1 MAKKS
6 NRDSNR
12 KPESPANNP
21 PAPPPA
27 PSPESPTAPSPGPGI
42 LRWLASRSVRHALAM
57 GKHVRKLVD
66 HQRDLLA
73 PKAIEEVETAIRE
86 LRKAAAVTAD
96 KAALEKQM
104 ESLEK
109 TANKWL
115 KPYPNATYRENVEV
129 LLVALAVA
137 MGIRTFFLQPFK
149 IPTGSMQPTLFGV
162 TSDNLLGQSD
172 FKRPTGWA
180 RICEWFEGV
189 SYVRVEA
196 PVDGELW
203 AVEKP
208 LSLAIFNIKQTLVFK
223 DESGRPQTYT
233 LLLPPDYGEQP
244 LQGRARLQV
253 HEVVDG
259 VEHAGRFYHKGEEV
273 VNLRISAGDHLF
285 VDRLTY
291 NFRPPGRGEII
302 VFETKGIPEERR
314 HNPQV
319 VLDGLPH
326 WDIPPDQFYIK
337 RLVALSGERVQIGD
351 DRHLIIDGK
360 RLDASTPHFKNVYSF
375 EPTEPV
381 RDSQFSGHS
390 PLPYPGVSIEGTNAV
405 QVSRDNLLVMGDNTA
420 SSLDSRFWGEF
431 PATSVIGRS
440 FLVYWPITKRFGWGQ
455 R

>member
-1 MAKKS
+1 MAKKN
-6 NRDSNR
+6 NRESDR
-12 KPESPANNP
+12 KPEPPVNQPPPPSATPTGSPTP
-21 PAPPPA
+21 PA
-27 PSPESPTAPSPGPGI
+27 TGPGI
-42 LRWLASRSVRHALAM
+42 LRWLVSRNVRHALAM

-73 PKAIEEVETAIRE
+73 PKAIEEVETAIRD
-86 LRKAAAVTAD
+86 LRRAAAGT
-96 KAALEKQM
+96 AALEKQM

-115 KPYPNATYRENVEV
+115 KPYPNANWRENVEV

-162 TSDNLLGQSD
+162 TSENLLDRPD
-172 FKRPTGWA
+172 FKKPTGWA
-180 RICEWFEGV
+180 GICEWFAGV
-189 SYVRVEA
+189 SYVHVVA
-196 PVDGELW
+196 PVDGELLP
-203 AVEKP
+203 VEKP
-208 LSLAIFNIKQTLVFK
+208 LSLAIFNIKQTLVFR
-223 DESGRPQTYT
+223 DQSGADHSHTIWF
-233 LLLPPDYGEQP
+233 PPDYGEQP
-244 LQGRARLQV
+244 LAGRAGMQP
-253 HEVVDG
+253 
-259 VEHAGRFYHKGEEV
+259 GRFYHQGEDV
-273 VNLRISAGDHLF
+273 VNLRVSAGDHLF

-291 NFRPPGRGEII
+291 NFRPPRRGEII

-319 VLDGLPH
+319 VPDGLPH

-337 RLVALSGERVQIGD
+337 RLVALGGERVQIGG

-360 RLDASTPHFKNVYSF
+360 RLDASTPHFENVYSF
-375 EPTEPV
+375 DPSEPV
-381 RDSQFSGHS
+381 RDSQYSGHS

-405 QVSRDNLLVMGDNTA
+405 QVSHDNLLVMGDNTA

-440 FLVYWPITKRFGWGQ
+440 FFVYWPITKRFGLGQ